1 MMTLLSRIKA
11 KLTLAAPTRADRSPD
26 ADGYDWRLDPRRR
39 RELEQELLTR
49 ELRWRTLC

>member
-1 MMTLLSRIKA
+1 MTLLGRIKA
-11 KLTLAAPTRADRSPD
+11 TLTAAAPTRTDRALE

-39 RELEQELLTR
+39 REVEQELLTR